1 MSENLTKE
9 DVLICK
15 VVLLGESSVGKT
27 CIITRFIDNLFQQD
41 VITTTGASYATKSIL
56 YKDYHNKIIKFE
68 IWDTA
73 GQEKYRSLTQIFYKD
88 AAIAIL
94 VYDITSEKSF
104 EEMENYWY
112 KQIKEFAPPNIIIG
126 IAGNKFDLFN
136 DEKIPEDKAKNFAK
150 EAGGI
155 FRYTSAKES
164 VGIQEL
170 FVLLGLKYLDPNFV
184 DDGKFLPQTNLAG
197 INNENN
203 NNGKNRNRGESIKLN
218 KEKIKEKKKKF
229 CRIYIF
235 VFSII

>member
-112 KQIKEFAPPNIIIG
+112 KQIREFAPPNIIIG

-229 CRIYIF
+229 C
-235 VFSII
+235 

>member
-73 GQEKYRSLTQIFYKD
+73 GQEKYRTLTQIFYKD

-112 KQIKEFAPPNIIIG
+112 KQIREFAPPNIIIG

-229 CRIYIF
+229 C
-235 VFSII
+235 

>member
-112 KQIKEFAPPNIIIG
+112 KQIREFAPPNIIIG

-203 NNGKNRNRGESIKLN
+203 NNDKNRNRGESIKLN
-218 KEKIKEKKKKF
+218 KEKIKEKKKRF
-229 CRIYIF
+229 C
-235 VFSII
+235 

>member
-41 VITTTGASYATKSIL
+41 VITTTGASYAAKSIL

-112 KQIKEFAPPNIIIG
+112 KQIREFAPPNIIIG

-229 CRIYIF
+229 C
-235 VFSII
+235 

>member
-9 DVLICK
+9 DLLICK

-184 DDGKFLPQTNLAG
+184 DDGKFLPKTNLAG

-203 NNGKNRNRGESIKLN
+203 NNDKNRNRGESIKLN
-218 KEKIKEKKKKF
+218 KEKMKEKKKKF
-229 CRIYIF
+229 C
-235 VFSII
+235 